1 MQTSFFVKRLAPAA
15 LSLALVVPSF
25 LGLGSPASAQGAAPG
40 SIAGTVVSADG
51 APVPGASVV
60 LQGAATASTASGRDG
75 RFSFANVSPGTYTI
89 VVSKAGFAQTQQQ
102 DVFVVAGS
110 ATAVNAVLTASSFSS
125 LQQIGHVST
134 NNAGRATINTTP
146 AAVNVISNQVF
157 VDQGALQV
165 IDVLNQTPGVVSFGG
180 GGAAS
185 LGSSQETQ
193 IRGALPYETESLID
207 GHPVSVGS
215 DGSFSPTFLNPAM
228 LQDVEVVKGPGS
240 MPTDIN
246 YAIGGSVNY
255 RTLEPTRTPRETLT
269 IGGDGFGGV
278 STAFQATGSL
288 PGHKIDYAFAYATNG
303 TPGPLVNDRFSGSSI
318 PLAYGDLTQPYY
330 INGQQVVAAPYGVA
344 ASGTPQYTGVIGGAR
359 LVTPIY
365 TCCPTID
372 SGYVSR
378 NELAKLRYN
387 FSEQTALT
395 ISYLGGQE
403 EFGQDGVQSD
413 SVYPIYGSNQGE
425 VYFAPPAGYAGS
437 VPAGRVIPAA
447 LTENLDARTWQQQ
460 NLVQA
465 ELHTAL
471 GASNTLLARFYTG
484 YTNDYVDESPGKL
497 DSPYSWTENAWGG
510 VPLCPVGTLFGAGGC
525 APGGVGAGVAPTMT
539 YFNGQPTTFTR
550 ANLETV
556 ISEQDYLQ
564 GESLE
569 LDHVAGPNT
578 YVLAID
584 RSHHAASAVG
594 GVTPL
599 TPGSGQLFTT
609 ISGRAQLV
617 LTSKLNASVS
627 DYAVTY
633 ASHYT
638 GDGGITWHDA
648 THTVNEPRA
657 ALTFRPSAD
666 TALRFSAGGSIA
678 PPYIQLLS
686 SPGSTPLANTPGA
699 ATAYTEN
706 TNNGQVSPE
715 TAFGYDLGVDQRLP
729 HAMSFSADLF
739 ETTLHN
745 MFLPSTFLVGT
756 YTPPAGS
763 LDAGNTEGLYVSQTE
778 NLGQARFEGVEFSFQ
793 RTPIAGLGFRLQG
806 SLERAFTFGL
816 PPGFYD
822 TGAAGPYTTNLG
834 IIPYVNFQTTG
845 TGFNALNTARIPYAT
860 GYGELNY
867 RTRGGAYYSLGAT
880 YFGSNNAFNV
890 PAFTVFSGS
899 VRYTL
904 AKNTTLQVSAS
915 NLFGV
920 NDSAL
925 YGGFNGIPVAL
936 ANGAAHVSG
945 GFGYLGPVG
954 AVNYGP
960 SIVTVQLRHTFGGP

>member
-1 MQTSFFVKRLAPAA
+1 MNVTRILRRVAPVA
-15 LSLALVVPSF
+15 LSLALALPSLLAF
-25 LGLGSPASAQGAAPG
+25 GSPAGAQGATTG
-40 SIAGTVVSADG
+40 SITGTVVSSDG
-51 APVPGASVV
+51 APVPGASVT
-60 LQGAATASTASGRDG
+60 LQGSTMPPTSSDGAG
-75 RFSFANVSPGTYTI
+75 RFSFSNVPPGAYTI
-89 VVSKAGFAQTQQQ
+89 VLTKSGFAATQQQ

-110 ATAVNAVLTASSFSS
+110 PTTVNAILTAASFSS
-125 LQQIGHVST
+125 LQQIGRVSS
-134 NNAGRATINTTP
+134 NSPGRATINTGP
-146 AAVNVISNQVF
+146 AAENIISSQIF
-157 VDQGALQV
+157 ADQGALQV
-165 IDVLNQTPGVVSFGG
+165 VDVLNQTPGVVSNPQ

-185 LGSSQETQ
+185 RGSAQDTQ

-228 LQDVEVVKGPGS
+228 LQNIEIVKGPGS
-240 MPTDIN
+240 MPTEIN

-278 STAFQATGSL
+278 NTAFQATGSL
-288 PGHKIDYAFAYATNG
+288 PGHKLDYAFAFATDG

-330 INGQQVVAAPYGVA
+330 INGQQVVAGPYGAA
-344 ASGTPQYTGVIGGAR
+344 ASGTPQYSGVIGQAR
-359 LVTPIY
+359 LVAPIY

-403 EFGQDGVQSD
+403 DFGQDGVQSD

-425 VYFAPPAGYAGS
+425 VYFAPPAGYTGS

-447 LTENLDARTWQQQ
+447 LTEDLDARTWQQQ

-465 ELHTAL
+465 ELHTTL
-471 GASNTLLARFYTG
+471 GATNTLLARFYSG
-484 YTNDYVDESPGKL
+484 YTDSYTVSDAGTL
-497 DSPYSWTENAWGG
+497 DAPYSWTENAWGG

-525 APGGVGAGVAPTMT
+525 APGGTGPGVAPTMT

-550 ANLETV
+550 ATEADI

-564 GESLE
+564 GESLQ

-578 YVLAID
+578 YELAFD
-584 RSHHAASAVG
+584 RSHHDSSAVG
-594 GVTPL
+594 GLYPL
-599 TPGSGQLFTT
+599 SPGSGQLFTT

-617 LTSKLNASVS
+617 LTSKLNASLS
-627 DYAVTY
+627 DYSVTY

-657 ALTFRPSAD
+657 ALTFRASTD

-678 PPYIQLLS
+678 PPYIELLS
-686 SPGSTPLANTPGA
+686 SPGSTPLANTPGH
-699 ATAYTEN
+699 ATLYTEN
-706 TNNGQVSPE
+706 ANNGQVSPE
-715 TAFGYDLGVDQRLP
+715 TAFGYDLGFDQRLP
-729 HAMSFSADLF
+729 RATSFSADIF

-745 MFLPSTFLVGT
+745 MFLPATFLIGT
-756 YTPPAGS
+756 YTPPPGN
-763 LDAGNTEGLYVSQTE
+763 LDAGNTEPLYESLTE
-778 NLGQARFEGVEFSFQ
+778 NLGQARFEGVELAFQ

-806 SLERAFTFGL
+806 SLERAFTYNL
-816 PPGFYD
+816 PPGFYN
-822 TGAAGPYTTNLG
+822 TASGPYTTNLG
-834 IIPYVNFQTTG
+834 IIPFVNFQTSG
-845 TGFNALNTARIPYAT
+845 TGYNALNTARIPYAT
-860 GYGELNY
+860 GYGELNF
-867 RTRGGAYYSLGAT
+867 RSRSGAYYSLGMT

-899 VRYTL
+899 IRYTL

-925 YGGFNGIPVAL
+925 YGAFNGIPVPL

-945 GFGYLGPVG
+945 GVGYLGPTG
-954 AVNYGP
+954 AINFGP